1 MWLSHRL
8 SRQPPLGDEGNTTM
22 ITGHNHTS
30 ITVSDMDTMLSF
42 YRDIVGMKLVDSTE
56 SKHDDDSATGS
67 GFEGL
72 HMKVVKLK
80 MGSFVLELVDYVNK
94 KGQKLD
100 TRPTN
105 IGSFHIGFTCSD
117 IHAVYADMV
126 AKGVRFKSAPYSW
139 GEGRPSACYGLD
151 PDSNRFELTDDT
163 KFE

>member
-42 YRDIVGMKLVDSTE
+42 YRDIVGMK
-56 SKHDDDSATGS
+56 
-67 GFEGL
+67 
-72 HMKVVKLK
+72 
-80 MGSFVLELVDYVNK
+80 LVDYVNK